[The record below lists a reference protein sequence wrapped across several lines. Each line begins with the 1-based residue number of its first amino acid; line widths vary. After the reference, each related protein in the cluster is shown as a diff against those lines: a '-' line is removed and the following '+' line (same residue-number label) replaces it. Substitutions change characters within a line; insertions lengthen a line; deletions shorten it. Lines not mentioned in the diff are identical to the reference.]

1 MKDFDKKKIVI
12 FIIILGILFIG
23 IRNNYKMIKGQEARS
38 TEVTEETKKNQTNEI
53 AKEPQE
59 KEEHDKSEDDKSD
72 EAKPRQ
78 IYVHITGAV
87 NKPGLY
93 KLDEGKRLDD
103 LVKLC
108 QGLKKDADIR
118 KINLS
123 MILEDQMRL
132 HIFAVGEEDALQESV
147 IEGQKSGPVSKDQGN
162 KKVNVN
168 KASKEELMTLPGI
181 GEKRALDI
189 IEYRKNSKFRGL
201 DDLKNISGIGD
212 KSVEKFKD
220 QVVFD

>member
-108 QGLKKDADIR
+108 QGLKKDADTR

-132 HIFAVGEEDALQESV
+132 HILAIGEEDALQESL
-147 IEGQKSGPVSKDQGN
+147 IEDQKSGPASKDQGN

-189 IEYRKNSKFRGL
+189 IEYRKNSKFRVL